1 MSDIS
6 VKICKDYITT
16 GSGQTFVCRQRILL
30 KTAKIASIVKRCLQK
45 SVTLLILIM
54 QYCSCDM
61 FYFTAILNV
70 FFCIAQ
76 EQQKKDNISFN
87 CISLIGRYLKAIV
100 TLLTWV
106 SDFHGF
112 FMVQSSQTAL
122 VTTSIKLQSNCFSD
136 HLY

>member
-1 MSDIS
+1 
-6 VKICKDYITT
+6 
-16 GSGQTFVCRQRILL
+16 
-30 KTAKIASIVKRCLQK
+30 
-45 SVTLLILIM
+45 
-54 QYCSCDM
+54 M

-122 VTTSIKLQSNCFSD
+122 MTTSIKLVKPALVTTSIKLQSNCFSD